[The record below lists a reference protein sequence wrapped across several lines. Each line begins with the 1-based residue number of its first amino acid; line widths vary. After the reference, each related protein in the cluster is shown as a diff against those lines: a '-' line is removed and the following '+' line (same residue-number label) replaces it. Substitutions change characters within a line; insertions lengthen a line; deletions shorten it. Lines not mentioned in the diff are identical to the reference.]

1 MGILLRAVI
10 NAVATFV
17 AVYLL
22 KPGISCC
29 DKTYG
34 FGDLDP
40 YVGYLIAGLVLGLL
54 NAFVRPILDL
64 LAAPITCLTLGIFHL
79 VINAIMLWI
88 LSLVPIGFHVND
100 ILTAIIAALVISV
113 VSFVLSRFIP
123 T

>member
-1 MGILLRAVI
+1 
-10 NAVATFV
+10 
-17 AVYLL
+17 
-22 KPGISCC
+22 
-29 DKTYG
+29 
-34 FGDLDP
+34 
-40 YVGYLIAGLVLGLL
+40 VLGLL

>member
-1 MGILLRAVI
+1 M
-10 NAVATFV
+10 
-17 AVYLL
+17 
-22 KPGISCC
+22 
-29 DKTYG
+29 
-34 FGDLDP
+34 
-40 YVGYLIAGLVLGLL
+40 LGLL

>member
-10 NAVATFV
+10 NAVAIFV

-34 FGDLDP
+34 FGGLDP